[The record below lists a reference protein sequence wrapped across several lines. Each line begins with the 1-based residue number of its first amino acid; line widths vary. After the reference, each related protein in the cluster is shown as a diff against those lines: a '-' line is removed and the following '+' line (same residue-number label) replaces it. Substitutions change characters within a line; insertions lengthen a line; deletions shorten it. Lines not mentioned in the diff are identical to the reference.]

1 MASPLDRGL
10 EAALRHDRVLIL
22 AALAAMVAIAWIYLW
37 HLASA
42 MNGAGSSMSM
52 PMATG
57 MAMQMPLATPAT
69 ADAMHGSRGFALNLA
84 PAFAL
89 TFAMWAA
96 MMAAMM
102 LPSAAPAILAYGGL
116 VRSNGARGAV
126 QPSTWVF
133 ALGYLL
139 VWAGFSAAAALLQ
152 IVLEQRALLTPSLAT
167 ASARLGA
174 ATLIAAGLY
183 QLTPLKQAC
192 LARCRSPL
200 TFFVTR
206 WRPGAGGALR
216 MGLEHGAHCVGCCWA
231 LMLLLFVAGV
241 MNLAWVAVIAAFVF
255 VEKIAPGGRLVSR
268 AAAVA
273 LLGYGGYVLTT
284 S

>member
-1 MASPLDRGL
+1 MSRLDRGL

-22 AALAAMVAIAWIYLW
+22 AALAAMVAIAWVYLW

-42 MNGAGSSMSM
+42 MDGAASGVSM

-57 MAMQMPLATPAT
+57 MAMGMPQATPVA
-69 ADAMHGSRGFALNLA
+69 ADAMQGSPGFALFLA

-116 VRSNGARGAV
+116 VRSHGARGATL
-126 QPSTWVF
+126 PSTWVF

-139 VWAGFSAAAALLQ
+139 VWAGFSAAASLLQ
-152 IVLEQRALLTPSLAT
+152 MVLEQRALLTPSLAT
-167 ASARLGA
+167 ASTRLGA
-174 ATLIAAGLY
+174 ATLIAAGVW

-192 LARCRSPL
+192 LTRCRSPL

-206 WRPGAGGALR
+206 WRAGVGGALR
-216 MGLEHGAHCVGCCWA
+216 MGLEHGVYCVGCCWA

-241 MNLAWVAVIAAFVF
+241 MNLAWVAAIAVFVF
-255 VEKIAPGGRLVSR
+255 VEKVAPAGRVVTR

-273 LLGYGGYVLTT
+273 LLGYGSYLLAV